1 MNNAT
6 AQMYIEELHI
16 ENFKGFRGT
25 FDLSFNS
32 ELNILVGDNE
42 AGKSTI
48 LEAINLVLTGT
59 LNGRFVRH
67 GLTQYI
73 FNRDVKEEYIESL
86 SSQDPKSPPHVL
98 IELYLSGS
106 NLAQL
111 KGNGN
116 SKNENKEGVS
126 LKIEFDEKYKAEYQ
140 ELIKAGNLKTIPIE
154 YYDVTWQSFAREA
167 VTSRSIPLK
176 ASLIDSSTHRY
187 QSGSDIYISRIVKEH
202 LEREDVVAISQ
213 AHRKMQEGFLSEPSI
228 DAINQKIKDA
238 ANITQKDIKISV
250 DLATRNAWEG
260 SLMTYLD
267 EVPFHYIGKGEQ
279 TIIKTKLSLS
289 HKKTQEANVI
299 LLEEPENH
307 LSHSRLNQLI
317 FDLKAGSP
325 GKQVIVSTHS
335 SFVANKL
342 GLKSLILLN
351 NQNPTTFDKLS
362 EDTMEFFEKLSG
374 YDTLRLLLS
383 QKAILVEGAS
393 DELIVQKAYMDNH
406 TGRLP
411 IEDGIDVISVGLSFL
426 RFLEIAE
433 QIQKPVAVITD
444 NDGDIEALEAKY
456 SNYLGENAKEY
467 IGIFYDEV
475 IDDCAEID
483 GETFNCNTLE
493 PKFLKANSLEKLNE
507 ILGKTYENLNAL
519 HKYMKNNK
527 TDCALSIFSYTGDL
541 NYPQYILGAIADE

>member
-1 MNNAT
+1 MPDT
-6 AQMYIEELHI
+6 SAQMCIEELHI
-16 ENFKGFRGT
+16 ENFKGFRGA
-25 FDLSFNS
+25 FDLSFNK

-48 LEAINLVLTGT
+48 LEAINLVLTGA

-67 GLTQYI
+67 CLTQYL
-73 FNRDVKEEYIESL
+73 FNRDVIEQYIQSL
-86 SSQDPKSPPHVL
+86 STDNPNPPPYIL
-98 IELYLSGS
+98 IELYLDGN

-116 SKNENKEGVS
+116 SKGESKEGIS
-126 LKIEFDEKYKAEYQ
+126 LKIAFDEKFKTEYQ
-140 ELIKAGNLKTIPIE
+140 ELIKAGSLKTIPIE

-202 LEREDVVAISQ
+202 LEREDIVAISQ

-228 DAINQKIKDA
+228 DAINQKIKEA
-238 ANITQKDIKISV
+238 ADISQKNIKISV
-250 DLATRNAWEG
+250 DLATRNAWES

-267 EVPFHYIGKGEQ
+267 DVPFHYVGKGEQ

-351 NQNPTTFDKLS
+351 NQTPTTFDKLT

-374 YDTLRLLLS
+374 FDTLRLLLC

-393 DELIVQKAYMDNH
+393 DELIVQKAYKDNH
-406 TGRLP
+406 DGKLP
-411 IEDGIDVISVGLSFL
+411 IENGIDVISVGLSFL
-426 RFLEIAE
+426 RFLEIAD
-433 QIQKPVAVITD
+433 QIKKPVAVITD
-444 NDGDIEALEAKY
+444 NDGNIEAIEAKY
-456 SNYLGENAKEY
+456 SDYLGENEKEY
-467 IGIFYDEV
+467 IGIFYDSVVDE
-475 IDDCAEID
+475 CADID
-483 GETFNCNTLE
+483 GEAFNCNTLE
-493 PKFLKANSLEKLNE
+493 PKFVKANSLEKMNE
-507 ILGKTYENLNAL
+507 VFGMRYENLNDL
-519 HKYMKNNK
+519 HKHMKNNK
-527 TDCALSIFSYTGDL
+527 TDCALCIF
-541 NYPQYILGAIADE
+541 NYSDEIDYPPYILGAIADE